1 MSDRIEGNDSPDMGI
16 SSAQSAILDMLTP
29 SDEDTANDSSERVDE
44 SLEGE
49 AFDETEEEYAAEEAL
64 DSEDEEVELDDDE
77 QESDEFESDDTVFT
91 VKVNGQEIEVGLDEL
106 KAGYSRQS
114 DYTKKSQALSEERRS
129 FEQDRDAVLLE
140 RQQYAQLLGALQQQL
155 NGMDE
160 PAPDFDRLY
169 DEDPIEAT
177 RLERQ
182 WQQRQ
187 SAKQQKMQ
195 AIQLEQ
201 QRVQEANRQ
210 YQIQTMQQ
218 ILQEEV
224 QRLPEVIPEWRDNDV
239 AAKEREELREYLI
252 NSGVAEEEL
261 QALVRANHIKVLR
274 KAMLYDKGQKRVQRA
289 AKDGRR
295 SKTVRPGSSQAQSKP
310 GSRRQKSARQ
320 RLARSGRLDD
330 AANLLESML

>member
-77 QESDEFESDDTVFT
+77 QESDELESDDTVFT
-91 VKVNGQEIEVGLDEL
+91 VKVNGQEIEVGIDEL

>member
-1 MSDRIEGNDSPDMGI
+1 MSDRIDGNESPDLGI

-29 SDEDTANDSSERVDE
+29 SNEDTAEDSEERVDE

-187 SAKQQKMQ
+187 AAKQQKMQ

-210 YQIQTMQQ
+210 YQMQTMQQ

-224 QRLPEVIPEWRDNDV
+224 QRLPEVIPEWRNDEV
-239 AAKEREELREYLI
+239 AAREREELREYLI

-295 SKTVRPGSSQAQSKP
+295 SKVVRPGSSQAQSKP

>member
-1 MSDRIEGNDSPDMGI
+1 MSDRIDSNESPDLGI

-29 SDEDTANDSSERVDE
+29 SDEDTANDSEERVDE

-49 AFDETEEEYAAEEAL
+49 AFDEAEEEYAAEEAL

-187 SAKQQKMQ
+187 AAKLQKMQ

-210 YQIQTMQQ
+210 YQMQTMQQ

-224 QRLPEVIPEWRDNDV
+224 QRLPEVIPEWRNDEV
-239 AAKEREELREYLI
+239 AAREREELREYLI

-330 AANLLESML
+330 AAHLLESML

>member
-77 QESDEFESDDTVFT
+77 QESDELESDDTVFT
-91 VKVNGQEIEVGLDEL
+91 VKVNGQEIEVGIDEL

-114 DYTKKSQALSEERRS
+114 DYTKKSQALSEERKS

-210 YQIQTMQQ
+210 YQMQTMQQ

-224 QRLPEVIPEWRDNDV
+224 QRLPEVIPEWRNDEV
-239 AAKEREELREYLI
+239 AAREREELREYLI

>member
-77 QESDEFESDDTVFT
+77 QESDELESDDTVFT
-91 VKVNGQEIEVGLDEL
+91 VKVNGQEIEVGIDEL

-210 YQIQTMQQ
+210 YQMQTMQQ

>member
-1 MSDRIEGNDSPDMGI
+1 MSDRIDGNDSPDLGI

-210 YQIQTMQQ
+210 YQMQTMQQ

-224 QRLPEVIPEWRDNDV
+224 QRLPEVIPEWRNDEV
-239 AAKEREELREYLI
+239 AAREREELREYLI